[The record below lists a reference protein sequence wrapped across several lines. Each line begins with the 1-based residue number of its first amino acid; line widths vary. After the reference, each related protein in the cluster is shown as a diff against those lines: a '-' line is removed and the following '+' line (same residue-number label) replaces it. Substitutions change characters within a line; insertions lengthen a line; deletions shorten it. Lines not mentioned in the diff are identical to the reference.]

1 MTKLIVVSNIKKV
14 AKSINVASDV
24 PEALNKKIEQIIRE
38 AIARAKANN
47 RKTLQGKDI

>member
-1 MTKLIVVSNIKKV
+1 MVKLIVVSNIKKI
-14 AKSINVASDV
+14 AKKINVASDV
-24 PEALNKKIEQIIRE
+24 PDSLNKKIEQIIKD